1 VTSEAFEGWTGVE
14 FDAVVLA
21 AGKGTRMRSELH
33 KVLHEAAGLPLLEHV
48 LRALRPV
55 RPTTTV
61 VIVGHGSASIR
72 HRFADSDVVFAE
84 QTELLGTGHA
94 LLQAAP
100 VLRGSGRPVL
110 VLNGDGPLITPQTIA
125 ALAGAQGDGAG
136 MTLVT
141 CEVSEPK
148 GLGRIVRTASGAVA
162 GIVEEKDATAEQL
175 LITEINP
182 GIYAF
187 DASVFERALRLGN
200 DNNSGEYYITDLL
213 TQYRDAGLPVR
224 GIPAPSEAEVL
235 AVNDKVELA
244 RADRALRDRIRRRW
258 LVAGVTMCAPEQVF
272 IDEDVVIGR
281 DVTLEPG
288 VHLRGSTFVDDGVTI
303 GAGAVLVDCVI
314 GAGAFVAP
322 YTVARGDTLRGT
334 PVASTP

>member
-1 VTSEAFEGWTGVE
+1 MTSGGVE

-55 RPTTTV
+55 QPSSTV
-61 VIVGHGSASIR
+61 VIVGHGSAAIR
-72 HRFADSDVVFAE
+72 RRFAGTGVQFAE

-100 VLRGSGRPVL
+100 VLSGTGRPVL
-110 VLNGDGPLITPQTIA
+110 VLNGDGPLITPETIA
-125 ALAGAQGDGAG
+125 ALAAAQGNLHG

-141 CEVSEPK
+141 SEVTEPR
-148 GLGRIVRTASGAVA
+148 GLGRIVRTASGDVA
-162 GIVEEKDATAEQL
+162 GIVEEKDATADQL

-187 DASVFERALRLGN
+187 DASVFERALQLGN

-213 TQYRDAGLPVR
+213 SQYRAAGLPVR
-224 GIPAPSEAEVL
+224 GLPASSEAEVL

-288 VHLRGSTFVDDGVTI
+288 VHLRGATSIGDGASV
-303 GAGAVLVDCVI
+303 GPGAVLVDCVV
-314 GAGAFVAP
+314 GAGTVVAP
-322 YTVARGDTLRGT
+322 HTVARGETLLGT